1 MQRPV
6 ELTTHSGHSVSS
18 DTLDL
23 METESLFRILESAN
37 KKPAVFSVYTAKE
50 LWTDKHTSEQML
62 AYHLNGE
69 IDLSSRRTSFID
81 DSVRW
86 MTMCFDLSASS
97 KIIDFG
103 CGPGLYTS
111 RFARLGA
118 EVCGIDFSA
127 RSIEYAREF
136 GARNNLDVSY
146 VEADYL
152 EYQPKGGFDLIT
164 MIMCDYCALS
174 PKQRAAM
181 LVKYKEIL
189 SDGGRIVLD
198 VHSLNAFADKKEESI
213 YEKNQLNGFWSSEPY
228 YGFVTSYKY
237 DKEKVSL
244 DKYTIIERRRQW
256 EVYNWLQYFTPESL
270 KQEACA
276 AGLEIDAVYGDLA
289 GNQYDSS
296 AAEFAVVMT
305 KP

>member
-1 MQRPV
+1 
-6 ELTTHSGHSVSS
+6 
-18 DTLDL
+18 
-23 METESLFRILESAN
+23 METESLFCILESAN
-37 KKPAVFSVYTAKE
+37 KKPAAFSVYTAKE
-50 LWTDKHTSEQML
+50 LWTDEHTSEQML
-62 AYHLNGE
+62 AYHLNDE

-81 DSVRW
+81 ESVRW
-86 MTMCFDLSASS
+86 MTTCFDLSESS
-97 KIIDFG
+97 RIIDFG

-127 RSIEYAREF
+127 RSIAYARAF
-136 GARNNLDVSY
+136 AARNSLVISY
-146 VEADYL
+146 TEADYL
-152 EYQPKGGFDLIT
+152 EYRPEGGFDLIT

-174 PKQRAAM
+174 PKQRAAI
-181 LVKYKEIL
+181 LVKYNEL
-189 SDGGRIVLD
+189 LADGGRIVLD
-198 VHSLNAFADKKEESI
+198 VYSLNAFADKKEESV
-213 YEKNQLNGFWSSEPY
+213 YERNQLNGFWSAEPY
-228 YGFVTSYKY
+228 YGFVTSHKY

-244 DKYTIIERRRQW
+244 DKYTIIERKRRR

-270 KQEACA
+270 KQEAHA
-276 AGLEIDAVYGDLA
+276 AGLEIDAVYGDVA